1 MDKKVNINKVI
12 ATIESSSSGEL
23 FHALFKGDI
32 ERANG
37 KIESACKSVVNTL
50 AWWLNG
56 DTEAVAT
63 VFAASALAG
72 NCENVGAL
80 ILKACKG
87 LKGGFAGAS
96 SLYGEE
102 DEKSFVNTREE
113 KKTKSEHLKIAD
125 VETWLEKH
133 NVTARFNMMTQA
145 AEVYGYT
152 ERPLQ
157 QGNIM
162 NTLPTIIADD
172 LQEEYKGVSVEKIY
186 QMLCVIVEGHA
197 YHPVIEK
204 LSSVE
209 WDGVDRFPSFFSL
222 IGIDESNAENFFSQ
236 TLFRKWMRQSIAMLH
251 NGENM
256 TYGGEGVLTL
266 NGPQGIG
273 KTTLLR
279 CMAIDRAFFRE
290 GQRLDDKDKDT
301 ARRCVTTWIAELGEL
316 DCTLKSDLGYLKAF
330 ITADVDSYRLPY
342 GRTDITAP
350 RRASLSASVNGDSY
364 LVDPTGNRRFWTVKL
379 ESIDIAGIQS
389 FNFLQLWKQVEK
401 EMEGMDLSKCFRLSR
416 EEMAVLEDRNGGARR
431 GIKGES
437 EIADII
443 LTGGDPNN
451 WDWMTTSRFKELYP
465 ILRSYT
471 VEQIGRVLKMLGLES
486 RNKRINGT
494 PVKCYKLPSETVE
507 YIPDSNDIN
516 TNSSNRTTDNIPF

>member
-1 MDKKVNINKVI
+1 MEKVNIKKVI
-12 ATIESSSSGEL
+12 ATIESSNTGEL
-23 FHALFKGDI
+23 FHALFGGDLD
-32 ERANG
+32 RANG
-37 KIESACKSVVNTL
+37 KIESASKSVINTL

-56 DTEAVAT
+56 DTEAVAA
-63 VFAASALAG
+63 VFSASALADKCT
-72 NCENVGAL
+72 NAGAL
-80 ILKACKG
+80 ILKACKN
-87 LKGGFAGAS
+87 LSGGFAGAS

-102 DEKSFVNTREE
+102 SEDAFINKREVNKS
-113 KKTKSEHLKIAD
+113 KSEHLKIAD
-125 VETWLEKH
+125 VENWLVFH
-133 NVTARFNMMTQA
+133 NVTARFNMMSQS
-145 AEVYGYT
+145 AEVLGYN

-157 QGNIM
+157 IGNIM

-172 LQEEYKGVSVEKIY
+172 LQDKYKGVSVEKIY
-186 QMLCVIVEGHA
+186 QMLCVIVEGNA

-209 WDGVDRFPSFFSL
+209 WDGKDRFPALFSL
-222 IGIDESNAENFFSQ
+222 IGIDSPSSDNIFSQ
-236 TLFRKWMRQSIAMLH
+236 TLFKKWMKQSIAMLH
-251 NGENM
+251 NGENQ

-379 ESIDIAGIQS
+379 DTIDVAGIQS
-389 FNFLQLWKQVEK
+389 FNFLQLWKQVEN
-401 EMEGMDLSKCFRLSR
+401 EMNGEDISKCFRLTR
-416 EEMAVLEDRNGGARR
+416 EELSILEDRNGTARR
-431 GIKGES
+431 GVKGES

-443 LTGGDPNN
+443 LTGGDPNS
-451 WDWMTTSRFKELYP
+451 WDWMTVSRFKELFP
-465 ILRSYT
+465 VLRSYT
-471 VEQIGRVLKMLGLES
+471 VEQIGRVLKMLGIES
-486 RNKRINGT
+486 KSKRVNGM
-494 PVKCYKLPSETVE
+494 PLKCYKLPSETNK
-507 YIPDSNDIN
+507 YLPDGNDIN
-516 TNSSNRTTDNIPF
+516 TNETNKEDIPF